1 MEEAYMEDTGR
12 RGFLALI
19 AAGSAAAVD
28 FLYPGLAGG
37 AVSGKAARGSAHG
50 HAAVSNDGGR
60 NVIEMTGSDPGF
72 AGGVVAAAT
81 AHGLILRSDASV
93 RTVRLPPGTVVWKEY
108 DVTPEAI
115 QLGDWVD
122 VRGTPLPDGSLK
134 ARSGWIWVNIGRA
147 DGRVMS
153 VSSDG
158 VSVRSDGGR
167 QVTME
172 FSPRLE
178 VIHVGSGTAV
188 TGGVK
193 ALQPGVTVGAV
204 GLRLP
209 GGRLRA
215 TRIWL

>member
-1 MEEAYMEDTGR
+1 M
-12 RGFLALI
+12 
-19 AAGSAAAVD
+19 AAAAAVD
-28 FLYPGLAGG
+28 FLYPGLAG
-37 AVSGKAARGSAHG
+37 AAARGKADQRSAHG
-50 HAAVSNDGGR
+50 HATVRQDGGR
-60 NVIEMTGSDPGF
+60 NVIEMTGMDLGF

-81 AHGLILRSDASV
+81 ARGLILRSATSV
-93 RTVRLPPGTVVWKEY
+93 RTVLLPPGTVVWKEF

-115 QLGDWVD
+115 QVGDWVD

-153 VSSDG
+153 VSPDG
-158 VSVRSDGGR
+158 ASVRGDMGR

-178 VIHVGSGTAV
+178 IIHAGSGKAV

-193 ALQPGVTVGAV
+193 ALRPGVTVGAV

-215 TRIWL
+215 TRIWI